1 MLHRFQSIPHC
12 KQVQQHHRLNL
23 DCASIFLNEPFPSP
37 RRLLRPHLH
46 AQPIYREVRNLQWI
60 QPVGEDRVQGMC

>member
-1 MLHRFQSIPHC
+1 MGPRATIFP
-12 KQVQQHHRLNL
+12 NL
-23 DCASIFLNEPFPSP
+23 TQMKPS
-37 RRLLRPHLH
+37 LH